1 MQFSPASSFLLPCLC
16 SDQGPSPW
24 TDKPVLSTIKCTGF
38 PDDGLFL
45 MRISSVLVLLD
56 RVVWSGIGNASFI
69 NWKMDVTKP
78 SVYRSGRC
86 NNSRMES
93 IISIARSEYFCWPPR
108 FFLELDFHFLITS
121 LEIQKQIFPRFL
133 KFFSYSDQFTPW
145 YFDLYFGFRF
155 RLWASMTITPNYQRI

>member
-69 NWKMDVTKP
+69 NWKMDVIKP
-78 SVYRSGRC
+78 SVYRSGRW

-93 IISIARSEYFCWPPR
+93 IISIARSEYFCWPPH
-108 FFLELDFHFLITS
+108 FFLEITQRAKHRPKLS
-121 LEIQKQIFPRFL
+121 KRIANSSPLFPYL
-133 KFFSYSDQFTPW
+133 KSIHPNH
-145 YFDLYFGFRF
+145 FGFVAWIKFHTRYLLIF
-155 RLWASMTITPNYQRI
+155 